1 MTVAEL
7 IARLSE
13 FPPDLPVIVNGTRNE
28 LANGQDAE
36 TVEILD
42 QSRRHGDT
50 WDVEYYPD
58 QPPFWDDDERHTG
71 YVAVAGV
78 DWDHSDIVFG
88 YDGPEGE

>member
-28 LANGQDAE
+28 LANGQDAGV
-36 TVEILD
+36 VEILD
-42 QSRRHGDT
+42 QSRRHGGT

-58 QPPFWDDDERHTG
+58 QPPFWDDEERRK
-71 YVAVAGV
+71 AVNIRAGKP
-78 DWDHSDIVFG
+78 D
-88 YDGPEGE
+88 